1 MVYSTTAFTR
11 TANATREATGNDTR
25 FQARPTSKKTDY
37 AAFTKD
43 VIKRFPK
50 VIAELAK

>member
-1 MVYSTTAFTR
+1 MVSNTNTFTHTAKD
-11 TANATREATGNDTR
+11 ARESQNSDTGFD
-25 FQARPTSKKTDY
+25 ARPTASKTDY
-37 AAFTKD
+37 TAFTKD